1 METIHEV
8 INTFIFIVSI
18 IILSGSIFAFV
29 LVTTKNKPK
38 KTHYKYIE
46 KSVQKYSLRYSQIQ
60 ELNSTIHF
68 KDIEKT
74 TVLYATCNT
83 IREFDDFDAD
93 KYILNSLL
101 YYGFEDVI
109 ENFYNQA
116 KFNKKQYELYMEKIS
131 AIPPTDE
138 NHIKNNTKISVDS
151 FHKIERSLCED
162 AVLVPADD
170 PVLIV
175 KAQYFSPKGRNSQV
189 KTQYYS
195 VEQVEKI
202 LQDAEKRKSEDES
215 RKKTLQFLAEKYKYS
230 EDYNTS
236 YKQHQRSLMT
246 RKMRYEILKRD
257 HFRCTICGASVADGA
272 KLEVDHIKPIS
283 KGGKTEPN
291 NLRTLC
297 QSCNRGKRD
306 RYDPQG
312 VN

>member
-1 METIHEV
+1 MVDTIREV

-18 IILSGSIFAFV
+18 IILSGSIVAFV
-29 LVTTKNKPK
+29 LVTAKNKPK
-38 KTHYKYIE
+38 KTHYIE
-46 KSVQKYSLRYSQIQ
+46 KIVQKYSIRYSQIQ

-68 KDIEKT
+68 KDIEKP

-116 KFNKKQYELYMEKIS
+116 KFNQKLYEIYKEKIS
-131 AIPPTDE
+131 TIPPTDE
-138 NHIKNNTKISVDS
+138 NHIKHNTKIDVDS
-151 FHKIERSLCED
+151 FQKIERSLCAD
-162 AVLVPADD
+162 AVITPADD

-175 KAQYFSPKGRNSQV
+175 KAQYSSPKGRNSQV
-189 KTQYYS
+189 KTQYYT
-195 VEQVEKI
+195 VEQVGKI
-202 LQDAEKRKSEDES
+202 LHDAERRKSEDES
-215 RKKTLQFLAEKYKYS
+215 RQKTLQFLAEKHKYS
-230 EDYNTS
+230 KDYNTA

-257 HFRCTICGASVADGA
+257 HFRCTICGASASEGA